1 MARRPL
7 VMGNWKLNG
16 SKAFTKELIEGLKAE
31 LHDVTG
37 CDVAIAP
44 PVMYLGTA
52 EAALSGCGCSCGGK
66 SVIQLGAQNVDINV
80 KGAFT
85 GDISSEM
92 LKDFGAKYIIIG
104 HSERRTYHKESDE
117 FVAKFWYSKRVNFIN
132 YGETKMARRPLV
144 MGNWK
149 LNGSKAFTKE
159 LIEGLK
165 AELHDVTGC
174 DIAIAPPVMYLGTAE
189 AALSGCGCSCGGKS
203 VVQLGAQNVDINVK
217 GAFTG
222 DISSE
227 MLKDFGAKY
236 IIIGHSERRTYHKES
251 DEFIAK
257 KFAAL
262 KEAGLVPV
270 LCIGET
276 EAENEAGKTE
286 EVCARQ
292 IDAVINALGVEAFN
306 GAVIAYEPI
315 WAIGT
320 GKSATPAQAQAVHAF
335 IRGHIAAKSQAVADQ
350 VIIQYGG
357 SVNDANAAE
366 LFTQPDIDGALVGG
380 ASLKAPAFAAIVK
393 AAAAAKN

>member
-16 SKAFTKELIEGLKAE
+16 SKVFAQELIARLKQE
-31 LHDVTG
+31 LHDVSG

-44 PVMYLGTA
+44 PVMYLGVA
-52 EAALSGCGCSCGGK
+52 EQALKGCGCSCSGESIVK
-66 SVIQLGAQNVDINV
+66 LGAQNVDINA

-85 GDISSEM
+85 GDISAEM
-92 LKDFGAKYIIIG
+92 LKEFGAKYIIIG
-104 HSERRTYHKESDE
+104 HSERRTYHQESDE
-117 FVAKFWYSKRVNFIN
+117 FVAKKFGV
-132 YGETKMARRPLV
+132 
-144 MGNWK
+144 
-149 LNGSKAFTKE
+149 
-159 LIEGLK
+159 
-165 AELHDVTGC
+165 
-174 DIAIAPPVMYLGTAE
+174 
-189 AALSGCGCSCGGKS
+189 
-203 VVQLGAQNVDINVK
+203 
-217 GAFTG
+217 
-222 DISSE
+222 
-227 MLKDFGAKY
+227 LKD
-236 IIIGHSERRTYHKES
+236 
-251 DEFIAK
+251 
-257 KFAAL
+257 
-262 KEAGLVPV
+262 AGLIPV

-335 IRGHIAAKSQAVADQ
+335 IRAHIAAKSQAVADQ

-357 SVNDANAAE
+357 SVNDANAGE

-393 AAAAAKN
+393 AAAAAKAQ

>member
-16 SKAFTKELIEGLKAE
+16 SKAFNAELISALKAE
-31 LHDVTG
+31 LHGVTG

-44 PVMYLGTA
+44 PVMYL
-52 EAALSGCGCSCGGK
+52 
-66 SVIQLGAQNVDINV
+66 AQ
-80 KGAFT
+80 
-85 GDISSEM
+85 GDISIEM
-92 LKDFGAKYIIIG
+92 LK
-104 HSERRTYHKESDE
+104 E
-117 FVAKFWYSKRVNFIN
+117 
-132 YGETKMARRPLV
+132 
-144 MGNWK
+144 
-149 LNGSKAFTKE
+149 
-159 LIEGLK
+159 
-165 AELHDVTGC
+165 
-174 DIAIAPPVMYLGTAE
+174 
-189 AALSGCGCSCGGKS
+189 
-203 VVQLGAQNVDINVK
+203 
-217 GAFTG
+217 
-222 DISSE
+222 
-227 MLKDFGAKY
+227 FGAKY

-257 KFAAL
+257 KFEVI
-262 KEAGLVPV
+262 KKAGLVPV
-270 LCIGET
+270 LCIGES
-276 EAENEAGKTE
+276 EAENEAGQTE
-286 EVCARQ
+286 AVCARQ

-380 ASLKAPAFAAIVK
+380 ASLKAPAFAVIVK
-393 AAAAAKN
+393 AAEQAKA